1 MFRIAASPARSQDTW
16 SLAATTTERSEI
28 VALIAISLF
37 FSYSEF
43 FSVQG
48 VRAPGVFEP
57 CRPCALRDT
66 ITASHHDCSRIGV
79 QRQPR
84 FERPHI
90 VDRPAGL
97 VSRRSTGY
105 NGGW

>member
-1 MFRIAASPARSQDTW
+1 MFRIAASPARSHDTW

-28 VALIAISLF
+28 VVLIAISLF
-37 FSYSEF
+37 FSNSEF
-43 FSVQG
+43 CSLRG
-48 VRAPGVFEP
+48 SAPGVFEP
-57 CRPCALRDT
+57 CWPCAVRDT
-66 ITASHHDCSRIGV
+66 ATADNRNCSRNGV
-79 QRQPR
+79 QRQRR

-90 VDRPAGL
+90 VDKPAGL